1 VKVNVGREGG
11 REDKDGWYIFKEK
24 ETGGKRAMTF
34 ARKKE
39 GTILLQEAR
48 NNVVLKCIHI

>member
-1 VKVNVGREGG
+1 MNVGREGG